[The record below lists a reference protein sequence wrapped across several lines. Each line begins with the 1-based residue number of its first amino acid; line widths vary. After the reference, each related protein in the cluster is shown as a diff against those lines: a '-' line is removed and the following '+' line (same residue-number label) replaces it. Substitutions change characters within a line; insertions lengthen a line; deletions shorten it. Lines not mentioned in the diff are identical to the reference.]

1 MRAQAYRRT
10 AAVVGAALVIGGLA
24 PASVARADGDLRRS
38 LDTHAV
44 PGYVLGV
51 VGTTVVASSDEGGV
65 FLKKQGQDWVRTALD
80 ADLQPEDVT
89 FLGGGK
95 LVALA
100 GYQVRVLDAA
110 ANSVTSYATDP
121 AEVRAATPD
130 FEVDLLGTTLSDPQP
145 VKTEYAALGSQ
156 IPLAWPALAAPS
168 GAASATSDIE
178 QGWLSDAVWIAPTV
192 YADVKSR
199 LLATDLRYLP
209 TDGGAGFAFRVPGA
223 VLYASPVAGQQ
234 AVRYVSLESRTLKDC
249 TATAG
254 AAKPTCRSVKT
265 GVSGTPSVRGFGTAL
280 GVTVGSA
287 NYVWRSNKLTKVTG
301 LPAHTHAAFTGGG
314 VDANPVLSVWGAKLG
329 FYTVASSGK
338 ATVLATALVKPVE
351 VGTLALGAG
360 WVVGTDSGGS
370 DRGWARQVKT
380 DGLGATSVLST
391 KAAEVATSGSRYA
404 VNGGDGLW
412 FYSGGVRTAKLKAVP
427 DLTSLSGPYALIR
440 TSASTW
446 SLRTDTKVVASGLT
460 GVVGQF
466 GSLVAQV
473 DLAAGELTV
482 RDYASGTPKPVGDVQ
497 PYDSDQGDLV
507 AAGMWGDDV
516 VLGYERPGD
525 DDGSV
530 IATTVVVDY
539 RTSERW
545 STRLARPS
553 LGDGVVAGYDADGNA
568 VVWNFRDATTT
579 RIDDTVTA
587 GPVASGNGTVA
598 YATHSD
604 LVVSTLAGA
613 AGGGSAPRVLGSSTS
628 TGTADSFFRAYDGWR
643 IPWRLSVE
651 ASKALA
657 VGELRIANRAGDVV
671 ATVPVKAAP
680 DGVLTVSWDGT
691 LDNDGGVAETGDGP
705 FTWTLAVSG
714 VDGPGVDDA
723 NLLKTLDGRSA
734 FTGTIDVENSAIRFP
749 QAKPK
754 ISDTTPMVGQKLTV
768 DAGPTPPGADVVSTW
783 FRGKTPVHTGADYT
797 VAPGDLGQKLTVTVS
812 VDAMYYTDSAP
823 MTSSATGTVG
833 KGSITGGTV
842 TLNPTAPAVG
852 TAVHGTASGWAS
864 TPDSVTYQWY
874 RVNAKGKA
882 SAISKQTA
890 ADYTPTSTDVGYRLR
905 LDVTAHKVAYNN
917 VTVHS
922 ALTTPVAVAAG

>member
-100 GYQVRVLDAA
+100 GYQVRVLDVA

-192 YADVKSR
+192 YADAKSR

-209 TDGGAGFAFRVPGA
+209 TDGGAGFAFRVPAA

-314 VDANPVLSVWGAKLG
+314 VDTNPVLSAWGAKLG

-482 RDYASGTPKPVGDVQ
+482 KDYASGTPKPVGDAQ

-604 LVVSTLAGA
+604 LVVSTLDGA

-657 VGELRIANRAGDVV
+657 AGELRIFDDSQQLV
-671 ATVPVKAAP
+671 ATRETKAAA
-680 DGVLTVSWDGT
+680 DGVIDVSWDGIRDDDHQPVDDT
-691 LDNDGGVAETGDGP
+691 ATYRWELDVPGA
-705 FTWTLAVSG
+705 S
-714 VDGPGVDDA
+714 GPGVDNA
-723 NLLKTLDGRSA
+723 NMMKNLDGSETV
-734 FTGTIDVENSAIRFP
+734 TGTIEIQTIPFVFP
-749 QAKPK
+749 QAKPT
-754 ISDTTPMVGQKLTV
+754 IDDTTPVVGQKLT
-768 DAGPTPPGADVVSTW
+768 AREGPVPATANVAYAW
-783 FRGKTPVHTGADYT
+783 FRGKTQVGSEKTYVVQA
-797 VAPGDLGQKLTVTVS
+797 ADLGQKLTVRVS
-812 VDAMYYTDSAP
+812 VDAFPYVDHAP

-842 TLNPTAPAVG
+842 TLNPTAPVVG

-905 LDVTAHKVAYNN
+905 LDVTTHKVAYNN